1 MVGSGTNAPL
11 YTASFSVARPKAQED
26 LENHEGRLAEAL
38 ELDRNA
44 RVLEFRDPCFSP
56 PKPPTIGR
64 TKGSELDS
72 RTVWD
77 GAGWVMGGADL
88 SKSLSIHFRLIL
100 CSLGR
105 ENLYFGL
112 NRKQKRQSPK
122 KFELFQWLHSSQ
134 LLSRALLCSGISTDI
149 KQSS

>member
-11 YTASFSVARPKAQED
+11 YTASFSAARPKAQED
-26 LENHEGRLAEAL
+26 LQNHEGRLAEAL
-38 ELDRNA
+38 KLDRNA
-44 RVLEFRDPCFSP
+44 RVLEFRDPS
-56 PKPPTIGR
+56 KLPTIGR

-122 KFELFQWLHSSQ
+122 KSELFQWLHSSQ
-134 LLSRALLCSGISTDI
+134 LLGHAL
-149 KQSS
+149 

>member
-11 YTASFSVARPKAQED
+11 YTASFSAARPKAQED
-26 LENHEGRLAEAL
+26 LQNHEGRLAEAL
-38 ELDRNA
+38 KLDRNA
-44 RVLEFRDPCFSP
+44 RVLEFRDPS
-56 PKPPTIGR
+56 KLPTIGR

-134 LLSRALLCSGISTDI
+134 LLGHAL
-149 KQSS
+149 

>member
-64 TKGSELDS
+64 TKCSELDS

-77 GAGWVMGGADL
+77 GTEWVMDGADL
-88 SKSLSIHFRLIL
+88 SKSQSIHFRLIL
-100 CSLGR
+100 Y
-105 ENLYFGL
+105 NLDHV
-112 NRKQKRQSPK
+112 
-122 KFELFQWLHSSQ
+122 KFVFWS
-134 LLSRALLCSGISTDI
+134 
-149 KQSS
+149 